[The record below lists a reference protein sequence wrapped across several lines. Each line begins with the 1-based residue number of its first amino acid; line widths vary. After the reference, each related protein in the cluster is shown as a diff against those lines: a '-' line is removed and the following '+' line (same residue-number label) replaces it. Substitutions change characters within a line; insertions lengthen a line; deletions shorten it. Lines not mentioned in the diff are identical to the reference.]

1 MAPDVRC
8 CGPQIELRALE
19 DDAERQQRL
28 AMRDVSPG
36 NEALH
41 HTSVHLPAFGHA
53 GGRDTSGANDT
64 LSAPFRRHAPRH
76 AEAKARAAR

>member
-1 MAPDVRC
+1 
-8 CGPQIELRALE
+8 
-19 DDAERQQRL
+19 
-28 AMRDVSPG
+28 MRDVSPG